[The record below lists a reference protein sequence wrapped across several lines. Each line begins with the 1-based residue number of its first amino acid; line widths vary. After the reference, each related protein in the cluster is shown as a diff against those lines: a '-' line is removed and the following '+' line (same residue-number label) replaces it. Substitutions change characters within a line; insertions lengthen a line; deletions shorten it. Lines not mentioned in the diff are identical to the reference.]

1 MFNRKRFT
9 LARKRRGI
17 SGIQLSELS
26 GITAVTISRLESG
39 QTRSPDEETISALA
53 NALGYPKEF
62 FSLVEDPEELDP
74 ETVSFRSLKKMS
86 AKERDAALCA
96 GTLGL
101 EIYDWI
107 QKHYNLPEPDLLDLS
122 QIDDPEGASRLLRQH
137 WGIGDRP
144 ISNVLK
150 LLESKGV
157 RVLSL
162 AENNDNVDAYSFWRD
177 EKPFVFLNT
186 CKTAEHSIFDSAHE
200 LGHLVLHKHAG
211 PRPTKSAE
219 MEANSFGSAFLMP
232 ENDVKALMP
241 RRGININLILSAK
254 KRWRVSAMA
263 LTYRL
268 NQLGFLSDWQYRSF
282 CIELGKRGYRK
293 SEKLG
298 VEREKSTLWQLVLTD
313 LWQRRMTKEDI
324 AKELGWPHD
333 EVEKLVFGLTGGDT
347 EAKSHS
353 TGSLR
358 LV

>member
-17 SGIQLSELS
+17 SGIQLAEMS
-26 GITAVTISRLESG
+26 GITAVTISRIESG
-39 QTRSPDEETISALA
+39 QTRSPDSDTVGALA
-53 NALGYPKEF
+53 QALGYPADF
-62 FSLVEDPEELDP
+62 FEIEVDPEELDP

-101 EIYDWI
+101 ELYDWV
-107 QKHYNLPEPDLLDLS
+107 QKHYNLPKPDLLDLS
-122 QIDDPEGASRLLRQH
+122 SLDDSEGAARLVRQH

-144 ISNVLK
+144 IGNVLK

-186 CKTAEHSIFDSAHE
+186 CKSAEHSIFDSTHE
-200 LGHLVLHKHAG
+200 LGHLVMHKHAG

-219 MEANSFGSAFLMP
+219 IEANQFGAAFLMP
-232 ENDVKALMP
+232 ENDIKASMP
-241 RRGININLILSAK
+241 RRGISVNLIINAK

-263 LTYRL
+263 LTVRL

-282 CIELGKRGYRK
+282 CIDLAKRGYRR
-293 SEKLG
+293 SEKIG
-298 VEREKSTLWQLVLTD
+298 IERERSTLWQLVLTD
-313 LWQRRMTKEDI
+313 LWQRKMTKADI

-333 EVEKLVFGLTGGDT
+333 EVEKLVFGLTGSPGNPTGGTKT
-347 EAKSHS
+347 ELK
-353 TGSLR
+353 